1 MALLACSLGREP
13 GMAEAS
19 SHRRLIVWQKS
30 MDLVERVYF
39 LSKAFPVSE
48 QYGLTSQIR
57 RAVIS
62 VPANIAEGSARG
74 SARDYSNF
82 LAIAKGSLMETET
95 LLMLGVRLGYLQEQ
109 DTETAMGLI
118 AEVSKMLTAIRA
130 KL

>member
-1 MALLACSLGREP
+1 
-13 GMAEAS
+13 MAEAS

-30 MDLVERVYF
+30 MELVERVYHI
-39 LSKAFPVSE
+39 SASFPKTE

-57 RAVIS
+57 RAAVS

-74 SARDYSNF
+74 SAKDYSNF

-95 LLMLGVRLGYLQEQ
+95 LLMVGIRLDYLKET
-109 DTETAMGLI
+109 DTTAAMGLI
-118 AEVSKMLTAIRA
+118 TEVSKMLTAMRA